1 MLNAFRHRRNTDIRA
16 FLTVALAVAMAIRV
30 LAAPAALAQAPEG
43 SIAICS
49 GGTVIYLSVDGDQP
63 AERAASA
70 EVCPIAGLASA
81 VAPIEGDVALPP
93 MVLLGEEIRLPDRG
107 QFFIAAPTTRLG
119 ARAPPSFRDV

>member
-49 GGTVIYLSVDGDQP
+49 VGTVIYLSVDGAQQ
-63 AERAASA
+63 AER
-70 EVCPIAGLASA
+70 
-81 VAPIEGDVALPP
+81 
-93 MVLLGEEIRLPDRG
+93 DR
-107 QFFIAAPTTRLG
+107 
-119 ARAPPSFRDV
+119 